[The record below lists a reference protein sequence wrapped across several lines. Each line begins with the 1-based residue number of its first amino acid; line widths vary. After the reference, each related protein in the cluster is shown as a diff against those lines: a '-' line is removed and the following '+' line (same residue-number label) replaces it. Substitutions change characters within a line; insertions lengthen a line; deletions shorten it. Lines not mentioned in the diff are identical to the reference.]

1 MIYYALAA
9 SVIINLFLL
18 WFCYK
23 LLRNLLTLSENAH
36 DILDEVD
43 DFGAHLDSVHE
54 MTMYF
59 GDETLGALLKHSR
72 DLRGSLGQF
81 VDSNA
86 VDLKVDEELYEEEE
100 TDQKEAQ

>member
-72 DLRGSLGQF
+72 DLRDSLGQF

-86 VDLKVDEELYEEEE
+86 VDLEIDKEQHEEEE
-100 TDQKEAQ
+100 TDQEEA